1 MGVETNIFEQDF
13 DRTAPGELPPFFIQN
28 SQDSAANW
36 STSSDTAASS
46 PHAART
52 SASASTNSAYLIAF
66 IPVDIQ
72 LESELRFDHNYDI
85 ETNFDGAVLELSIN
99 QGNWQEWTV
108 AGGSFTQNAYDAVIA
123 SNYNSPIGGQ
133 SAWTGNSGGFV
144 TTIAQFPPAAV
155 GQTIRLRWHMASDST
170 VESNQWA
177 IDNIAISGFV
187 CCDYS
192 PPTLSI
198 SASDPLALELDTSN
212 TGEFAIT
219 SDQAIGM
226 DLEITYS
233 ESGTATSGNDYSPLP
248 GSITLPANQATV
260 TMRLTALSDSEVEG
274 NESVILTLQDTSA
287 YSLGNSQST
296 VTIEDLP
303 FDAYRAENF
312 GSAIDN
318 VAEHED
324 FDSDGI
330 ANLLEYAFR
339 LDPTQATTLP
349 IELTQQFEAGN
360 IELRLVYNEDTDL
373 PDVSY
378 TVETS
383 PDLNAASWTQA
394 GVSIQR
400 GSTTEGLQTVTA
412 TITTSEDARFMRI
425 RVERITP

>member
-1 MGVETNIFEQDF
+1 M
-13 DRTAPGELPPFFIQN
+13 
-28 SQDSAANW
+28 
-36 STSSDTAASS
+36 
-46 PHAART
+46 
-52 SASASTNSAYLIAF
+52 
-66 IPVDIQ
+66 
-72 LESELRFDHNYDI
+72 
-85 ETNFDGAVLELSIN
+85 
-99 QGNWQEWTV
+99 
-108 AGGSFTQNAYDAVIA
+108 
-123 SNYNSPIGGQ
+123 
-133 SAWTGNSGGFV
+133 
-144 TTIAQFPPAAV
+144 
-155 GQTIRLRWHMASDST
+155 
-170 VESNQWA
+170 
-177 IDNIAISGFV
+177 
-187 CCDYS
+187 
-192 PPTLSI
+192 
-198 SASDPLALELDTSN
+198 ELDTSN

-339 LDPTQATTLP
+339 LDPTQQPLCQSNSHSSSRQATSSLDWFTTKTP
-349 IELTQQFEAGN
+349 TY
-360 IELRLVYNEDTDL
+360 R
-373 PDVSY
+373 
-378 TVETS
+378 TS
-383 PDLNAASWTQA
+383 ATRSRP
-394 GVSIQR
+394 QR
-400 GSTTEGLQTVTA
+400 
-412 TITTSEDARFMRI
+412 I
-425 RVERITP
+425 